1 MITAFNYFCILLFY
15 YTYYST
21 LFSQLCRNKIIFEIP
36 PQRSK
41 RIWLQKFKLF
51 FASVDLLITSS
62 PIIIMI
68 LLSKCQIK
76 FLTTSSMQLDVAC
89 CCFGSFSKENKIET
103 FNFYAINGKVNR
115 YSARNLEMSI
125 RFSLKSRPSERFHRP
140 EMSQIKTEISLRTN
154 VKLICHKNVGLQ

>member
-1 MITAFNYFCILLFY
+1 MRYLSGGNAADAKR
-15 YTYYST
+15 ST
-21 LFSQLCRNKIIFEIP
+21 NIKTFIRNGQSKTLIRIHLHNGGEFAYKQEEWGNEIIFEIP

-76 FLTTSSMQLDVAC
+76 FLTTSSMQVDDVIIA
-89 CCFGSFSKENKIET
+89 GFSKEYLNQNKKKGEENIQ
-103 FNFYAINGKVNR
+103 
-115 YSARNLEMSI
+115 SHSI
-125 RFSLKSRPSERFHRP
+125 
-140 EMSQIKTEISLRTN
+140 IT
-154 VKLICHKNVGLQ
+154 

>member
-1 MITAFNYFCILLFY
+1 MNEFLNPNHDCCIQFFAYYFSTTYILLH
-15 YTYYST
+15 T
-21 LFSQLCRNKIIFEIP
+21 LFQLCRNKIIFEIP

-76 FLTTSSMQLDVAC
+76 FLTTSSMQVDDVIIA
-89 CCFGSFSKENKIET
+89 GFSKEYLNQNKKKGEENIQSHSIIT
-103 FNFYAINGKVNR
+103 YR
-115 YSARNLEMSI
+115 YS
-125 RFSLKSRPSERFHRP
+125 FFF
-140 EMSQIKTEISLRTN
+140 RTY
-154 VKLICHKNVGLQ
+154 IWIQ

>member
-1 MITAFNYFCILLFY
+1 MNEFLNSNHDWCIQFFAYYFST
-15 YTYYST
+15 TYYT

-76 FLTTSSMQLDVAC
+76 FLTTSSMQVDDVVIA
-89 CCFGSFSKENKIET
+89 GFSKEYLNQNKKKGDIVCLDKNYT
-103 FNFYAINGKVNR
+103 LVVGSAQSPLHRKKNR
-115 YSARNLEMSI
+115 SCKI
-125 RFSLKSRPSERFHRP
+125 
-140 EMSQIKTEISLRTN
+140 I
-154 VKLICHKNVGLQ
+154 G

>member
-1 MITAFNYFCILLFY
+1 MIAASNFLHTTFLLP
-15 YTYYST
+15 TYYALLHT
-21 LFSQLCRNKIIFEIP
+21 LFQLCRNKIIFEIP

-76 FLTTSSMQLDVAC
+76 FLTTSSMQVDDVIIA
-89 CCFGSFSKENKIET
+89 GFSKEYLNQNKKKGEENIQSHSIII
-103 FNFYAINGKVNR
+103 YR
-115 YSARNLEMSI
+115 YS
-125 RFSLKSRPSERFHRP
+125 FFF
-140 EMSQIKTEISLRTN
+140 RTY
-154 VKLICHKNVGLQ
+154 IWIQC